1 MESVPDQQLD
11 PPEDERWWPWRRDYD
26 PPVTLSRVRMWAR
39 HRLYGLGRRKP
50 KPKRKER
57 TDG

>member
-1 MESVPDQQLD
+1 METVPDQQLD
-11 PPEDERWWPWRRDYD
+11 PPDEDRREDD
-26 PPVTLSRVRMWAR
+26 DGRVTLSRVRMWAR
-39 HRLYGLGRRKP
+39 HGLYGPGRRKA

>member
-11 PPEDERWWPWRRDYD
+11 PPDEERRDD
-26 PPVTLSRVRMWAR
+26 DDGPVTLSRVRMWAR
-39 HRLYGLGRRKP
+39 HRLYGLGRRKR

-57 TDG
+57 IDG